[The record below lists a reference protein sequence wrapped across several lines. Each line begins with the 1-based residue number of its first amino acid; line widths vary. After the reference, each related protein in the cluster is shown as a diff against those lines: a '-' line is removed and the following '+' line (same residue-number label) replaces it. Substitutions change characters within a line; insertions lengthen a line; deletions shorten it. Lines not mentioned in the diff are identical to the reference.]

1 MGSNGS
7 GHGAPLRVLIVDDEP
22 DVQLLLR
29 VQLDGRSDV
38 EVVGAAVD
46 GEEALE
52 LCRSVHPDAVIMDL
66 LMPRMDGYKAIEAMQ
81 AEMPDIGVV
90 AHSAVGSEH
99 TRQEMARH
107 GVELVLKSGELGPLI
122 EALKAAA
129 ERATNK

>member
-1 MGSNGS
+1 MGSNGL

-29 VQLDGRSDV
+29 VQLEGRSDV

-46 GEEALE
+46 GREAVE

-66 LMPRMDGYKAIEAMQ
+66 LMPVMDGFQAIDVIQ
-81 AEMPDIGVV
+81 SEMPGIGVV

-107 GVELVLKSGELGPLI
+107 GVELVLKSGEPGPLI

-129 ERATNK
+129 DRATNK